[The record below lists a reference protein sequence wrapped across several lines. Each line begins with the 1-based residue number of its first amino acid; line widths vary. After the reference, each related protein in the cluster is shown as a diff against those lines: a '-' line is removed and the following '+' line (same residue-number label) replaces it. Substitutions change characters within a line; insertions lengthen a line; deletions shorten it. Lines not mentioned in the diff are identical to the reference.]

1 MRDYRYNSA
10 IKKEVRVIKVNKE
23 IGLRIKHLREE
34 RKISQ
39 SALGEAIGVSY
50 QQVQK
55 YEKGIS
61 PITVERLQQIA
72 KALGIAPADF
82 LVNKFED
89 TVKER
94 LTRYEQGK
102 LKSGIADL
110 TKDES
115 GLLKAYKSIGSKR
128 LRQSILSHLK
138 IIAKMENALK

>member
-1 MRDYRYNSA
+1 M
-10 IKKEVRVIKVNKE
+10 
-23 IGLRIKHLREE
+23 
-34 RKISQ
+34 
-39 SALGEAIGVSY
+39 SY

-89 TVKER
+89 AVKER
-94 LTRYEQGK
+94 LPIYEPGK

-110 TKDES
+110 NKEEA

-128 LRQSILSHLK
+128 LRQSILSHIKTVAK
-138 IIAKMENALK
+138 IEKGTR

>member
-1 MRDYRYNSA
+1 M
-10 IKKEVRVIKVNKE
+10 
-23 IGLRIKHLREE
+23 
-34 RKISQ
+34 
-39 SALGEAIGVSY
+39 SY

-82 LVNKFED
+82 LVNKFEEA
-89 TVKER
+89 VEER
-94 LTRYEQGK
+94 FTRYEPGK

-110 TKDES
+110 NKEEA
-115 GLLKAYKSIGSKR
+115 GLLKAYKSISNER

-138 IIAKMENALK
+138 TVARIEKRTR

>member
-1 MRDYRYNSA
+1 M
-10 IKKEVRVIKVNKE
+10 RVIKVNKE

-82 LVNKFED
+82 LVNKFEEA
-89 TVKER
+89 VKER
-94 LTRYEQGK
+94 FTRYEPVK
-102 LKSGIADL
+102 LKNGVADL
-110 TKDES
+110 NKEEA

-128 LRQSILSHLK
+128 LRQSIMSHIK
-138 IIAKMENALK
+138 TIAKIEKGPR